1 MLSNQRITHGSLPG
15 IGRDVMSEQGRG
27 NRPGLPHRVQADL
40 IQELTSLGLGQGSPP
55 EGRPEPQVPRSGLQG
70 KMALGKGG
78 SPVSGPEDRARQ
90 ARDDRN
96 PGTNRQASIP

>member
-27 NRPGLPHRVQADL
+27 DRPGLPHRVQADL
-40 IQELTSLGLGQGSPP
+40 IQELTSLGLGQG
-55 EGRPEPQVPRSGLQG
+55 PRSGLQG